1 MIKNVK
7 KNIKI
12 PKSANT
18 ERLNGIK
25 IAPFIT
31 KINYIK
37 NKIWKI
43 IWRKIANIIIFITRS
58 IKEYIKRVFAILGNS
73 LNCSKKKYLTY

>member
-12 PKSANT
+12 PKSANA
-18 ERLNGIK
+18 ERLNSIK

-37 NKIWKI
+37 NK
-43 IWRKIANIIIFITRS
+43 F
-58 IKEYIKRVFAILGNS
+58 
-73 LNCSKKKYLTY
+73 

>member
-37 NKIWKI
+37 
-43 IWRKIANIIIFITRS
+43 
-58 IKEYIKRVFAILGNS
+58 IKYEKLYEEKLQIL
-73 LNCSKKKYLTY
+73 LYL

>member
-12 PKSANT
+12 PKSANA
-18 ERLNGIK
+18 ERLNSIK

-37 NKIWKI
+37 NKVWKI
-43 IWRKIANIIIFITRS
+43 IWRIIANISIFITRS

-73 LNCSKKKYLTY
+73 RNCFKKKYLTY

>member
-31 KINYIK
+31 KIN
-37 NKIWKI
+37 
-43 IWRKIANIIIFITRS
+43 RK
-58 IKEYIKRVFAILGNS
+58 K
-73 LNCSKKKYLTY
+73 SKKWHINRFGLYKLHKIYGRYRRRINQRN

>member
-25 IAPFIT
+25 IAPFLI
-31 KINYIK
+31 KIKYEK
-37 NKIWKI
+37 LYEEKLQ
-43 IWRKIANIIIFITRS
+43 
-58 IKEYIKRVFAILGNS
+58 IL
-73 LNCSKKKYLTY
+73 LYL

>member
-12 PKSANT
+12 PKSANA
-18 ERLNGIK
+18 ERLNSIK

-73 LNCSKKKYLTY
+73 LQLL

>member
-7 KNIKI
+7 KNIK
-12 PKSANT
+12 PKSANA
-18 ERLNGIK
+18 ERLNSIK

-37 NKIWKI
+37 NKVWKI
-43 IWRKIANIIIFITRS
+43 IWRKIANISIFITRS

-73 LNCSKKKYLTY
+73 RNCFKKKYLTY